1 MAFLRVLKNKYLIVT
16 LLFLTW
22 VFFFAQY
29 DILSLFRQK
38 KELQEMNEKIR
49 YMQEEVQWM
58 ENEKKAILTD
68 SSVMERYAREK
79 YFMKT
84 PNEEVYVFDTISSTT
99 SQSVKKH

>member
-1 MAFLRVLKNKYLIVT
+1 M
-16 LLFLTW
+16 
-22 VFFFAQY
+22 
-29 DILSLFRQK
+29 FRQK

-49 YMQEEVQWM
+49 YMQEEVHWM

-99 SQSVKKH
+99 SQSVKNTNNHSQESPRKTINSSNLFPPVCF